1 MSAMD
6 TLRTT
11 KTLTV
16 GAPLGHMASS
26 VGVDMLKDKATSAAN
41 AAAAPGLARDAAS
54 KITETDIANQRRAR
68 IMEANMRGVPA
79 QTIGRGAATLF
90 SPQAGTSATKT
101 LLGQ

>member
-6 TLRTT
+6 TMRTT
-11 KTLTV
+11 KTLSV
-16 GAPLGHMASS
+16 AMPLTHIAASQ
-26 VGVDMLKDKATSAAN
+26 GVDMLKEKAVNAAN
-41 AAAAPGLARDAAS
+41 AAAAPGLARDAAAN
-54 KITETDIANQRRAR
+54 ITNQRRAR